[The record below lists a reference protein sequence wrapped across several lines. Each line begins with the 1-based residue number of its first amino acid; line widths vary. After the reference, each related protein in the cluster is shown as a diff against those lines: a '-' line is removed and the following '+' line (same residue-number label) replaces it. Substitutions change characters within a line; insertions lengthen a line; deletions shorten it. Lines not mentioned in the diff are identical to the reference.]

1 MAVRSLNSAQVIGN
15 ITADPQIRSTNNGTA
30 VATFAVATNR
40 EYTTSEGDYQEAA
53 DFHNVVAFGKLA
65 EICQNLLQ
73 KGSMVYI
80 KGRLQTRTWDDDSG
94 KKNYRTEIVA
104 EDMILLARG
113 KPMAEGASQ
122 GSGSRSDSS
131 SSTNVG
137 GGITVTDDIPDED
150 SAPKKKDVKKEEQ
163 VDADDIPF

>member
-104 EDMILLARG
+104 EDMILLAN
-113 KPMAEGASQ
+113 
-122 GSGSRSDSS
+122 SD
-131 SSTNVG
+131 
-137 GGITVTDDIPDED
+137 IDPL
-150 SAPKKKDVKKEEQ
+150 
-163 VDADDIPF
+163 

>member
-1 MAVRSLNSAQVIGN
+1 MAVRSLNMAQVIGN
-15 ITADPQIRSTNNGTA
+15 LTADVQVRSTNNGTP

-40 EYTTSEGDYQEAA
+40 EYTTSEGDYQETA

-80 KGRLQTRTWDDDSG
+80 KGRLQTRSWDGDDG

-104 EDMILLARG
+104 EDMVLLARG
-113 KPMAEGASQ
+113 KPMSDDA
-122 GSGSRSDSS
+122 GSSGNYVSGDDS
-131 SSTNVG
+131 
-137 GGITVTDDIPDED
+137 GIKVTDDIPMDD
-150 SAPKKKDVKKEEQ
+150 SDKKDARKKESVKKDEE
-163 VDADDIPF
+163 VDSEDIPF